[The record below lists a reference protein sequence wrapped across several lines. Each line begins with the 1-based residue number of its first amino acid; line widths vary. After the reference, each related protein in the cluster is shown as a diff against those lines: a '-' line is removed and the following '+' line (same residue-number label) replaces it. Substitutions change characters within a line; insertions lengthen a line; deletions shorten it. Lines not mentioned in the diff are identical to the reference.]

1 LAYGRP
7 ILRYENALESEA
19 PFQTDAAPFRLLNP
33 FIPASLNIL
42 KYTFIFL
49 MLSSLIALECVSLL
63 AVMASVK
70 AGNGF
75 SIIEGMMFCLL
86 AYSIYKITS
95 FGQLIWAPEIQLSP
109 GVTNATVGMLDCL
122 NDHYSWIDTYGLQK
136 CVLESS
142 VYNISNGRLP
152 YLRDIPVAFVIVNLF
167 ASDIFIVDKYYSSQN
182 DINQALILIHECS
195 HLTLSTIDYAYRWQP
210 EFALL
215 DEDQHMANADSYV
228 DIIVNTCLIDTD
240 ASFL

>member
-1 LAYGRP
+1 
-7 ILRYENALESEA
+7 
-19 PFQTDAAPFRLLNP
+19 
-33 FIPASLNIL
+33 
-42 KYTFIFL
+42 

-63 AVMASVK
+63 SVMASIK

-75 SIIEGMMFCLL
+75 GIIEGMMFVMLSHL
-86 AYSIYKITS
+86 IYKTTS
-95 FGQLIWAPEIQLSP
+95 IGQLIWAPEIQLSP

-122 NDHYSWIDTYGLQK
+122 NDHYSWIDTYGLRK

-152 YLRDIPVAFVIVNLF
+152 YLYDIPVAFVVTPLF

-215 DEDQHMANADSYV
+215 NEDQHMANADSYV

-240 ASFL
+240 ASF